1 MSQPVQIQLK
11 DTRDWLS
18 RETRPLVDPL
28 KDKATGLLNEIKDRI
43 DDTLQSSQRILE
55 NSQGEM
61 NKNNPKTYR
70 FARNATKFADNVSHT
85 LQGITIPDNF
95 DYQRLHTLHG
105 DLERALASLEQLRRS
120 AYPYISPYFIFDRR
134 RLDVSYKRLSDI
146 IKDLRNFL
154 STKYDKAKDVEDT
167 QSIIDKLT
175 STINH
180 TEQNKQNIRLIEERK
195 SAVEKQIADTRRE
208 IGQVQAKE
216 ELKEL
221 AGLNQRMEEL
231 RQKVK
236 HNLRYLQKPFY
247 KLESLTRTGQVAV
260 PLDEMNKLRDY
271 LGKPFLALATEDDGY
286 LTLKSILRKLD
297 SAMAQGKLKLKST
310 RLRKAQDQID
320 AILIKDSLSQLHKD
334 CHETLVQRKQLL
346 ATGGIRKHQ
355 NQLKQ
360 LQNQLRELQKEEEL
374 VNSQNKAR
382 TDEQV
387 KLQERVEQLRNE
399 LEKSIAQLTNKRV
412 HIILAQ

>member
-1 MSQPVQIQLK
+1 MSQPAQIQLK

-28 KDKATGLLNEIKDRI
+28 TDKATGLINEIKDRI

-70 FARNATKFADNVSHT
+70 FARNASKFADNVSHIV
-85 LQGITIPDNF
+85 QGITIPDNF

-105 DLERALASLEQLRRS
+105 ELEKALASLEQLRRS

-146 IKDLRNFL
+146 IRDLRNFL
-154 STKYDKAKDVEDT
+154 STKYDKAKAIEDA

-180 TEQNKQNIRLIEERK
+180 MEQNKQNIKLVEERK
-195 SAVEKQIADTRRE
+195 SAVEKRIADTKRE
-208 IGQVQAKE
+208 IEQVQAKE

-221 AGLNQRMEEL
+221 AGLNQEMEEL
-231 RQKVK
+231 RQEVK

-247 KLESLTRTGQVAV
+247 KLESLARTGQVVV

-286 LTLKSILRKLD
+286 STLKSILRKLD
-297 SAMAQGKLKLKST
+297 SAIAQGKLKLKST

-320 AILIKDSLSQLHKD
+320 AILSKDSLSQLHKD
-334 CHETLVQRKQLL
+334 CHETLVQRRQLL
-346 ATGGIRKHQ
+346 AKEDVPKHQ

-360 LQNQLRELQKEEEL
+360 LHSQLSELRKEEEL

-382 TDEQV
+382 TDDQV
-387 KLQERVEQLRNE
+387 KLQERTEQLRHE
-399 LEKSIAQLTNKRV
+399 LEKNIAQLTNKKV
-412 HIILAQ
+412 QIIFAQ

>member
-1 MSQPVQIQLK
+1 MSQPVQIQLRN
-11 DTRDWLS
+11 TRDWLS

-28 KDKATGLLNEIKDRI
+28 KDKATDLLNETRDRI

-70 FARNATKFADNVSHT
+70 FARNANKFADNVSQT
-85 LQGITIPDNF
+85 LRSIAIPENF
-95 DYQRLHTLHG
+95 DYQRLDNFYG
-105 DLERALASLEQLRRS
+105 DLEKVLASLEQLRRN

-146 IKDLRNFL
+146 IKDLRDFL
-154 STKYDKAKDVEDT
+154 TTKYDKARDIEDI
-167 QSIIDKLT
+167 QSTIDKLT
-175 STINH
+175 NTISQA
-180 TEQNKQNIRLIEERK
+180 EQNKQKLKVIEEKK
-195 SAVEKQIADTRRE
+195 SGIEKQIADTRHRIE
-208 IGQVQAKE
+208 QVQTRE

-221 AGLNQRMEEL
+221 TRLNRRAEEL

-236 HNLRYLQKPFY
+236 RNLRYLQKPFH
-247 KLESLTRTGQVAV
+247 KLERLTTTGQVAV

-297 SAMAQGKLKLKST
+297 TAMAQGKLKLKST

-320 AILIKDSLSQLHKD
+320 AILNKDSLSQLHKD
-334 CHETLVQRKQLL
+334 CHETLIQRRQLL
-346 ATGGIRKHQ
+346 ATGDIQKHQ
-355 NQLKQ
+355 NQLKH
-360 LQNQLRELQKEEEL
+360 LQNQLKQLQKEEEL

-382 TDEQV
+382 ADEQM
-387 KLQERVEQLRNE
+387 KLQERIEQLRND
-399 LEKSIAQLTNKRV
+399 LERNIAQLTSKNV
-412 HIILAQ
+412 QIILAQ